1 MRQMFTK
8 VPVQEYERLV
18 RKARVFDY
26 LKTVVLKERVRV
38 QGEPA
43 EDEILK
49 WTKEARKLARQGK
62 LPVLRSLKDL
72 Q

>member
-1 MRQMFTK
+1 MFTK

-26 LKTVVLKERVRV
+26 LETVVLKERAGV

-43 EDEILK
+43 EDEILQ
-49 WTKEARKLARQGK
+49 WTKEARKLAQQGK
-62 LPVLRSLKDL
+62 LPLLRSLKDL